1 MPNKRPLSKPP
12 EVLVFVFVA
21 VCLWLLLLL
30 VQLLQKKNALVLGQ
44 GQHPGLDKAMTITS
58 TITNTRSSSG
68 SEDDFPNCT
77 DLPPRQ
83 GMYDVIVTELDAIG
97 NHDGASLISHANGS
111 SDFEYNFNSAWFPS
125 SQQGLPEGLM
135 VRLVDLVQHPE
146 WANAGALAVVPV
158 KLDPN
163 SKPLL
168 AQHVTQNMVT
178 WAGAKDGPSI
188 VGKEVWGAVD
198 PRIVYRPKTQQY
210 YLTWDN
216 CTKNCWPQRIT
227 YLSTTSNPYDPHA
240 WTLHGPV
247 FPFPYTSGA
256 ALLFRDDPGD
266 SHPHNP
272 HLAFVCNSNTADAIL
287 IAESYDTWNW
297 SIPED
302 PARRILMKGRPGC
315 WDATGIAAGPQPE
328 RISQTGDYLLIYN
341 IDTGYPYHPN
351 PLGRCAIGW
360 AILDGEDPTKIVAR
374 SRKPLLIATRPWETC
389 PQHQGHNDPNCQ
401 VPMVVFAS
409 GLKPLPNN
417 EFYVVYGGADT
428 VVGISKIK
436 VTIRK
441 SQRNRQG
448 SKSPFIHVEE
458 ASH

>member
-1 MPNKRPLSKPP
+1 MPNKPRLSKPAA
-12 EVLVFVFVA
+12 A
-21 VCLWLLLLL
+21 VCWLLPLLQ
-30 VQLLQKKNALVLGQ
+30 VQLLIEKNTFVWGQ
-44 GQHPGLDKAMTITS
+44 GQNSVLARDD
-58 TITNTRSSSG
+58 
-68 SEDDFPNCT
+68 EDDFPNCT

-83 GMYDVIVTELDAIG
+83 AMYDVIVTELDAVG
-97 NHDGASLISHANGS
+97 NHGASLISQANGS
-111 SDFEYNFNSAWFPS
+111 SDFEYNFNAAWFPPPS

-135 VRLVDLVQHPE
+135 VRLVDFVKHPE

-158 KLDPN
+158 KFDPSN
-163 SKPLL
+163 KPLL

-178 WAGAKDGPSI
+178 WAGAEKKDGPR
-188 VGKEVWGAVD
+188 GQEEWGAVD

-256 ALLFRDDPGD
+256 ALLFRDGPGD
-266 SHPHNP
+266 DNHKP

-287 IAESYDTWNW
+287 IAESYDTLNW

-302 PARRILMKGRPGC
+302 PARRILMKGRPKC
-315 WDATGIAAGPQPE
+315 WDASGIAAGPQPE
-328 RISQTGDYLLIYN
+328 RLSQTGDYLLIYN
-341 IDTGYPYHPN
+341 IDTGYPYHPS

-389 PQHQGHNDPNCQ
+389 PQQEGRHDPNCQ

-417 EFYVVYGGADT
+417 EFLVVYGGADT

-436 VTIRK
+436 VTIRN
-441 SQRNRQG
+441 SQGKPPGNGGRLV
-448 SKSPFIHVEE
+448 PVEE
-458 ASH
+458 ANQ

>member
-1 MPNKRPLSKPP
+1 VEFSRRNPWTRLQRFLDFFVTMQNKSRLSI
-12 EVLVFVFVA
+12 VTTAA
-21 VCLWLLLLL
+21 VCYLLPLLS
-30 VQLLQKKNALVLGQ
+30 LLFRKDAFVLGQ
-44 GQHPGLDKAMTITS
+44 GQGSVLDKA
-58 TITNTRSSSG
+58 R
-68 SEDDFPNCT
+68 EDDDDDFPNCT
-77 DLPPRQ
+77 DRLPRQ
-83 GMYDVIVTELDAIG
+83 GMYDVIVTELDAVG
-97 NHDGASLISHANGS
+97 NHGASLISQANGS
-111 SDFEYNFNSAWFPS
+111 SEFEYNFNAAWFP

-135 VRLVDLVQHPE
+135 VRLVDFVQHPE

-158 KLDPN
+158 KMDPN
-163 SKPLL
+163 NKPLL
-168 AQHVTQNMVT
+168 AQYVTQSRVT
-178 WAGAKDGPSI
+178 WAGAKDGPQ
-188 VGKEVWGAVD
+188 GKEVWGAVD

-240 WTLHGPV
+240 WILHGPV
-247 FPFPYTSGA
+247 FPFPYSSGA
-256 ALLFRDDPGD
+256 ALLFHDDPED
-266 SHPHNP
+266 YNRKP
-272 HLAFVCNSNTADAIL
+272 HLAFVCNSNTANAIL
-287 IAESYDTWNW
+287 IAESNNTWNW

-315 WDATGIAAGPQPE
+315 WDASGIAAGPQPE
-328 RISQTGDYLLIYN
+328 RLSVTGDYLLIYN

-389 PQHQGHNDPNCQ
+389 PQHEGRHDPNCQ

-428 VVGISKIK
+428 VVGVSKIK
-436 VTIRK
+436 VTIRE
-441 SQRNRQG
+441 SQRNPQG
-448 SKSPFIHVEE
+448 SPLIHVEE
-458 ASH
+458 ASR